1 VSLDL
6 FGREGGERPAA
17 FARPVAAFQLQ
28 GFAMPADETTV
39 RHVPVLGRE
48 AVEML
53 APYDGGIYVDATF
66 GAGGYSRAILKIPGA
81 RVIGIDRD
89 RSAIAGGFDL
99 VEASE
104 GRLTLVED
112 RFSRLAEVCEG
123 QGVAAI
129 DGIVMDVGVSSMQ
142 LDQAERGFS
151 FRLNGPLDMRMGG
164 SGPTAADVVAK
175 ASEADLASII
185 YIFGEER
192 HSRAVARAIVAARRE
207 APIATTRA
215 LADIVARVVR
225 TRPGDIHP
233 ATRTFQAL
241 RIFVNEELDE
251 LHAALVAAEQV
262 LKPGGRLVVVSF
274 HSLEDR
280 IVKTFLNA
288 RSRQGGGSRH
298 LPEVVQEAPSFEILT
313 RRPVVAGEAEVAAN
327 PRARSAKLRA
337 AVRSAAPARPET
349 ATFDWPL
356 LADVMRG
363 G

>member
-1 VSLDL
+1 MNPSA
-6 FGREGGERPAA
+6 P
-17 FARPVAAFQLQ
+17 
-28 GFAMPADETTV
+28 

-48 AVEML
+48 AVAML
-53 APYDGGIYVDATF
+53 QPRRGGIYLDATF
-66 GAGGYSRAILKIPGA
+66 GAGGYSRAILDVEGT

-99 VEASE
+99 VDRSD

-112 RFSRLAEVCEG
+112 RFSHLAEVCAAE
-123 QGVAAI
+123 GVAAV
-129 DGIVMDVGVSSMQ
+129 DGVVMDVGVSSMQ

-151 FRLNGPLDMRMGG
+151 FRLGGPLDMRMGHD
-164 SGPTAADVVAK
+164 GPTAADVIAR
-175 ASEADLASII
+175 ASEADLANII

-192 HSRAVARAIVAARRE
+192 HSRAVARAIVAARKE

-215 LADIVARVVR
+215 LADIVSKVVR
-225 TRPGDIHP
+225 SKPGEIHP

-251 LHAALVAAEQV
+251 LHLALAAAERV
-262 LKPGGRLVVVSF
+262 LKPGGRLAVVSF

-280 IVKTFLNA
+280 IVKNFLVE
-288 RSRQGGGSRH
+288 RSKSGGGSRH
-298 LPEVVQEAPSFEILT
+298 LPEIAQAAPSFVSLT
-313 RRPVVAGEAEVAAN
+313 KRPVTPGDDEISAN

-337 AVRSAAPARPET
+337 AERTAAPAHAAAPLPG
-349 ATFDWPL
+349 WPSL
-356 LADVMRG
+356 TDVMRG